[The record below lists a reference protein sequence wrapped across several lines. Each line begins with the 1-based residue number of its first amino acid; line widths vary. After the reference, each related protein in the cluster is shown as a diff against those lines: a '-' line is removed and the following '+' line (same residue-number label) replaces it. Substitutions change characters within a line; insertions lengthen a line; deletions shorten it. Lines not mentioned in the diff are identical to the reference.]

1 MNILDQKHFYTIA
14 EIGINHNGDIRLAKK
29 LIKVAKD
36 CGFDSVKFQKRNPD
50 DCVPKDKRS
59 VMRTTPWGT
68 MTYFDYKKKIEFWED
83 EYDEINE
90 AITRRTI
97 EQAIQDINAEI
108 GTLKAMQ
115 QSNISKSVRRHQFLL
130 MGVKHG

>member
-1 MNILDQKHFYTIA
+1 MA
-14 EIGINHNGDIRLAKK
+14 EKTSVPLPLAN
-29 LIKVAKD
+29 
-36 CGFDSVKFQKRNPD
+36 Q
-50 DCVPKDKRS
+50 
-59 VMRTTPWGT
+59 
-68 MTYFDYKKKIEFWED
+68 

-97 EQAIQDINAEI
+97 EQAIQDINSEI